1 MGTYIIL
8 LSGGSGKRL
17 WPLSNDIRSKQFLR
31 VLDDG
36 SGGRES
42 MVQRVYR
49 QLRIEFPNE
58 KVVVATAAAQREQI
72 EAQLG
77 GGVDIVCEPARRDTF
92 PAIALSCTYLHDSC
106 GATEHDIVLVLPVDV
121 YAEQHY
127 FTVAAQMCDSVAR
140 DAAAL
145 VLMGIAPTHPSN
157 RFGYM
162 VPTVGSDD
170 RIDRFVEKPSG
181 DVAASLI
188 GQGAL
193 WNGGVFAF
201 TLGHLLG
208 IIHARMGRLTFDRF
222 LADYATT
229 EKISFDYAVVEKT
242 ESLAMV
248 KYVGMWRDLGTWD
261 SLIGEI
267 GPAGIGTHFASGTK
281 GTIVVNELDIPVVAI
296 GTEALVIA
304 ASPDGI
310 LVGDR
315 EAIVNLKPLVDGF
328 DDAPRFVE
336 HVWGTERVVD
346 RTTTGTEVKIVHIL
360 PNRER
365 TVECP
370 SGQEIRMLV
379 IEGKGSAEGKVISP
393 GDEMVVTSAQGVQLS
408 GGNGLHIVETLLVV

>member
-1 MGTYIIL
+1 
-8 LSGGSGKRL
+8 
-17 WPLSNDIRSKQFLR
+17 
-31 VLDDG
+31 
-36 SGGRES
+36 
-42 MVQRVYR
+42 
-49 QLRIEFPNE
+49 
-58 KVVVATAAAQREQI
+58 
-72 EAQLG
+72 
-77 GGVDIVCEPARRDTF
+77 
-92 PAIALSCTYLHDSC
+92 
-106 GATEHDIVLVLPVDV
+106 
-121 YAEQHY
+121 
-127 FTVAAQMCDSVAR
+127 
-140 DAAAL
+140 
-145 VLMGIAPTHPSN
+145 
-157 RFGYM
+157 
-162 VPTVGSDD
+162 
-170 RIDRFVEKPSG
+170 
-181 DVAASLI
+181 
-188 GQGAL
+188 
-193 WNGGVFAF
+193 
-201 TLGHLLG
+201 
-208 IIHARMGRLTFDRF
+208 MGRLTFDRF

-310 LVGDR
+310 
-315 EAIVNLKPLVDGF
+315 
-328 DDAPRFVE
+328 
-336 HVWGTERVVD
+336 
-346 RTTTGTEVKIVHIL
+346 HIL